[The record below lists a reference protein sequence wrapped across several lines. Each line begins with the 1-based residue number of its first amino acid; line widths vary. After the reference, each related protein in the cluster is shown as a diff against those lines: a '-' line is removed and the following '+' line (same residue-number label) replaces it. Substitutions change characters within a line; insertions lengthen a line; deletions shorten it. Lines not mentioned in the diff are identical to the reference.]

1 MWSEDMKKV
10 AGIIG
15 LSPLEKRF
23 SFLTWL
29 RFSFLTGLVA
39 AVIVFTAISCRQK
52 EKGKE
57 KLLIAVIP
65 KGTSH
70 EFWKSVEAGARA
82 ADNEIPDVEVIWKG
96 PVEEN
101 DRSAQIQIVQQFV
114 AKGVSGIVLAP
125 LDDTA
130 LLRPVQAAM
139 QKKIPVVIFDS
150 ALKGEGGKDFIS
162 YVATDNR
169 KGGRMGGEHLAKLLG
184 NKGKVVLL
192 RYQEN
197 SASTNEREEGFLE
210 VIEKAGFEVIVK
222 NRYGGAG
229 IDSAKTESLNL
240 LEKLRE
246 ADGIFC
252 PNESTTLGMLL
263 ALRQSGVIGKAK
275 FVGFDATP
283 PEVEALRKGEIDAL
297 IAQDPYK
304 MGYEGVKTIAA
315 YLKGQKVDAVVDT
328 GVKLITR
335 DNLDT
340 PEVKAILGVK

>member
-1 MWSEDMKKV
+1 LSICYKQVNAYANNILQGDEIMKKAELFITLVVITV
-10 AGIIG
+10 AMVFI
-15 LSPLEKRF
+15 
-23 SFLTWL
+23 
-29 RFSFLTGLVA
+29 A
-39 AVIVFTAISCRQK
+39 AGCVRKKAEESAQK
-52 EKGKE
+52 YT
-57 KLLIAVIP
+57 IAVIP

-70 EFWKSVEAGARA
+70 EFWKSVEAGAKA
-82 ADNEIPDVEVIWKG
+82 ADIEMPDVEVIWKG

-125 LDDTA
+125 LDDIA

-150 ALKGEGGKDFIS
+150 ALKGESGKDFVS
-162 YVATDNR
+162 YVATNNR
-169 KGGRMGGEHLAKLLG
+169 KGGQMGGEHLAKLLG

-197 SASTNEREEGFLE
+197 SASTNDREEGFLE
-210 VIEKAGFEVIVK
+210 VVEKAGIEVIVK
-222 NRYGGAG
+222 NRYGGVG

-252 PNESTTLGMLL
+252 PNESATLGMLL
-263 ALRQSGVIGKAK
+263 ALRQSGIIGKAK

-304 MGYEGVKTIAA
+304 MGYEGVKTLVA

-335 DNLDT
+335 DNVDS